1 MGRQASGSRHRVDA
15 YPAPASC
22 ERSMKMATTWS
33 GLAVSVHACFRI
45 SSEPSNE
52 TGGTGTGT
60 VPADGASCRR
70 PTFWL

>member
-1 MGRQASGSRHRVDA
+1 
-15 YPAPASC
+15 
-22 ERSMKMATTWS
+22 MKMATTWS